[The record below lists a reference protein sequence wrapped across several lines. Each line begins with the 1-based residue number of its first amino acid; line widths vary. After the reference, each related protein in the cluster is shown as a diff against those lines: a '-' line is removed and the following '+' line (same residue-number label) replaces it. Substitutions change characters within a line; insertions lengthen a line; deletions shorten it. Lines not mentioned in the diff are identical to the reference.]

1 MVTQTLVVTS
11 GERTL
16 AGQVP
21 PWNPPWG
28 TSTGS
33 GFFGYTS
40 AAAQNQPLVGSIL
53 PTNKLG
59 PDAIVCCG
67 YVYYN
72 GAYYFILSMAAGTPT
87 GVATSVAV
95 TLQGGS
101 PHTYTFAD
109 ALFSLEGAPDPI
121 AGLVP
126 SLPGPTW
133 AWPDTNADFAPGVP
147 TTLVFA
153 SVIETVSGQGDIT
166 DPESWID
173 EDGNIPPMQYN
184 NVPYNTNYPQN
195 GDGRYW
201 FSVDAEST
209 TGGPI
214 NFIGDPGAFVDSAV
228 LQWTVTQIG
237 NDGSS
242 LILSYSL
249 DGTHYVSVTLGPNQQ
264 QIAQFS
270 NGNVIV
276 PLAPGG
282 TPSLQL
288 YINVTATGGTPSS
301 SALPWN
307 VALAVTRN
315 INETLTWDNPNPY
328 NPINYNGSIVDT
340 IVPTQTLAEL
350 RYRMMVRLGFANQAA
365 NPPPG
370 MTPLINDFL
379 DGAQKYLYRRYMQ
392 LHTKRMFR
400 WKVNPGQRFYSLKDA
415 DQDILATNNIGAQN
429 PLIDPAKRIEW
440 AGIQDTR
447 NVWYPLIQGIPPQL
461 YTMLTK
467 PWRPARYEIR
477 NCIEVYPMP
486 DQTYW
491 LWFRAHF
498 GLMQFLLDTDTT
510 TIDCELVL
518 LHALANAKSHYG
530 QPDANNIEAQ
540 ANAYRA
546 ELIAATHQ
554 TAHYIPGT
562 IAVPPAVRPTLIQ
575 FENNS
580 AG

>member
-1 MVTQTLVVTS
+1 MTTETIVIVSEAALNAPFAAPWTNGLT
-11 GERTL
+11 GYIGP
-16 AGQVP
+16 AGQS
-21 PWNPPWG
+21 G
-28 TSTGS
+28 SGTGS
-33 GFFGYTS
+33 V
-40 AAAQNQPLVGSIL
+40 APNAKVG
-53 PTNKLG
+53 N
-59 PDAIVCCG
+59 AVIVAVG
-67 YVYYN
+67 VSN
-72 GAYYFILSMAAGTPT
+72 ILSTASLVLSMSPGTPT
-87 GVATSVAV
+87 DFCTSVAV
-95 TLQGGS
+95 TLHGAGSNTYDLSAATYYPPGSLLPVVSGG
-101 PHTYTFAD
+101 
-109 ALFSLEGAPDPI
+109 DP
-121 AGLVP
+121 AV

-133 AWPDTNADFAPGVP
+133 IWADPNADFVAGEY
-147 TTLVFA
+147 TTAVFA
-153 SVIETVSGQGDIT
+153 GVVTTTTGQGDIT

-214 NFIGDPGAFVDSAV
+214 NFIGDPEAFTESAV
-228 LQWTVTQIG
+228 LQWTVTQIA
-237 NDGSS
+237 NDGST
-242 LILSYSL
+242 LLLSYSL
-249 DGTHYVSVTLGPNQQ
+249 DGTNYVSVTLGPNQQ
-264 QIAQFS
+264 QVEQFS

-282 TPSLQL
+282 TAALQL

-328 NPINYNGSIVDT
+328 NPANFNGSITDT
-340 IVPTQTLAEL
+340 VVPTATLAEL
-350 RYRMMVRLGFANQAA
+350 RYRVMVRLGFANQAD

-370 MTPLINDFL
+370 MDLLVNDFIAS
-379 DGAQKYLYRRYMQ
+379 AQKYLYRRYMQ

-400 WKVNPGQRFYSLKDA
+400 WKVNPGQRFYSLRDT
-415 DQDILATNNIGAQN
+415 DQDTLAANSMGVAV
-429 PLIDPAKRIEW
+429 PAIDPAKRVEW

-477 NCIEVYPMP
+477 NCIEIYPMP

-498 GLMQFLLDTDTT
+498 GLMPLVQDSDTT
-510 TIDCELVL
+510 TIDCELVF

-575 FENNS
+575 FDNNP
-580 AG
+580 AA